1 MLTRTAPKCLDSLV
15 AGVAVTLMACSLA
28 AQPIYRIVGADGR
41 VTYSDKQPAL
51 AGQNKVSEAGRAP
64 EADATLPLPV
74 SLRAAVRQYPVA
86 LYTTANCTP
95 CATGRAL
102 LLHRGIPFTEKTITS
117 PEDAEAF
124 QALSGENTLP
134 LLTIGTQQIKGWS
147 ETQWQLFLDAAGYP
161 RSSQL
166 PRTYRLPAAK
176 PLVALAP
183 AAVAAPGQSTA
194 ANPDAPPAPSDTAP
208 VDTAPPAPT
217 RQSIATPR
225 APVGAN
231 NPNPAGIR
239 F

>member
-1 MLTRTAPKCLDSLV
+1 MLTMTAPKCLARWV
-15 AGVAVTLMACSLA
+15 AGVAAALLAGALA
-28 AQPIYRIVGADGR
+28 AQPVYRIVGADGR
-41 VTYSDKQPAL
+41 VTYADKPPAL

-64 EADATLPLPV
+64 EGDAAVPLPV
-74 SLRAAVRQYPVA
+74 SLRTVARQYPVT

-102 LLHRGIPFTEKTITS
+102 LVHRGIPFTEKTITS
-117 PEDAEAF
+117 PEDAEAL
-124 QALSGENTLP
+124 QSLSGENALP
-134 LLTIGTQQIKGWS
+134 LLTVGAQQIKGWS

-183 AAVAAPGQSTA
+183 AAAAAPGQSTP
-194 ANPDAPPAPSDTAP
+194 ANPDAPPAPADAAP
-208 VDTAPPAPT
+208 SAPT
-217 RQSIATPR
+217 RQSAATPR
-225 APVGAN
+225 APAGAN

>member
-1 MLTRTAPKCLDSLV
+1 MLTRTAPERLAPWV
-15 AGVAVTLMACSLA
+15 AGVAAALLAGALA
-28 AQPIYRIVGADGR
+28 AQPVYRIVGADGR
-41 VTYSDKQPAL
+41 VTYADQPPAL
-51 AGQNKVSEAGRAP
+51 VGQNKVSEAGRAP
-64 EADATLPLPV
+64 GGDAAVPLPV
-74 SLRAAVRQYPVA
+74 SLRTVARQYPVA

-102 LLHRGIPFTEKTITS
+102 LVNRGIPFTEKTITS

-124 QALSGENTLP
+124 QALSGENALP
-134 LLTIGTQQIKGWS
+134 LLTVGAQQIKGWS

-166 PRTYRLPAAK
+166 PRTYRMPAAK

-183 AAVAAPGQSTA
+183 AAVAAPGQSTP
-194 ANPDAPPAPSDTAP
+194 ANPDATPAPAYAAP
-208 VDTAPPAPT
+208 VDAAPPAPT
-217 RQSIATPR
+217 RQSAATPR

>member
-1 MLTRTAPKCLDSLV
+1 
-15 AGVAVTLMACSLA
+15 MACSLA

-231 NPNPAGIR
+231 NPNPASIR

>member
-1 MLTRTAPKCLDSLV
+1 
-15 AGVAVTLMACSLA
+15 MACSVA

-41 VTYSDKQPAL
+41 LTYADKPHSA

-64 EADATLPLPV
+64 GGDAAVPLPV
-74 SLRAAVRQYPVA
+74 SLRTVARQYPVA

-102 LLHRGIPFTEKTITS
+102 LVNRGIPFTEKTITS

-124 QALSGENTLP
+124 QALSGENALP
-134 LLTIGTQQIKGWS
+134 LLTVGAQQIKGWS

-166 PRTYRLPAAK
+166 PRTYRMPAAK

-183 AAVAAPGQSTA
+183 AAVEAPGQSTP
-194 ANPDAPPAPSDTAP
+194 ANPDATPAPADAAP
-208 VDTAPPAPT
+208 ADAAPPAPT
-217 RQSIATPR
+217 RQSAATPR